1 MSLSLERARTLS
13 LHANN
18 LKSELDREKSR
29 LVFEVGMM
37 EKQLYRL
44 GRANGNFCLKIN
56 KKSHVFTVTI
66 TLVHIM
72 RERINTLRVS

>member
-1 MSLSLERARTLS
+1 MRVLYLTSYMSLSLERARTLS

-56 KKSHVFTVTI
+56 TPLH
-66 TLVHIM
+66 
-72 RERINTLRVS
+72 